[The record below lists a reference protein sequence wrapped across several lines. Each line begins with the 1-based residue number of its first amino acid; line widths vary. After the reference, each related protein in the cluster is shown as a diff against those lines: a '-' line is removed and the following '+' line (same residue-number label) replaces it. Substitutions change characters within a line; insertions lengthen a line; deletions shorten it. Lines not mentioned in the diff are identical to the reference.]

1 MILAADADQKP
12 VEDYRRLSLLGPDR
26 APVRHR
32 ICARDPV
39 AAGKL
44 ATGRPRLRGE
54 NDLMGI
60 TKEELNLRVVV
71 RRMAGGSTP
80 YGWAVNQAEPFAPL
94 HISSE
99 RFRGMEAAYKA
110 GHMWLADYLSSRQA
124 STSKRRRS
132 RWDDAEALMD
142 DEPQVP
148 RQQIEDGA
156 LEQQRVASIG
166 SAGF

>member
-1 MILAADADQKP
+1 
-12 VEDYRRLSLLGPDR
+12 
-26 APVRHR
+26 
-32 ICARDPV
+32 
-39 AAGKL
+39 
-44 ATGRPRLRGE
+44 
-54 NDLMGI
+54 MGI

-110 GHMWLADYLSSRQA
+110 GHIWLADYLSSRQA